1 MWLIWDLNMPERF
14 KYIIARQDALKYCV
28 SLIDKNASFW

>member
-1 MWLIWDLNMPERF
+1 MSERF
-14 KYIIARQDALKYCV
+14 KYIIARQNALKYCV